1 MRGAGC
7 VWQNEKMRSIG
18 SVWRFW
24 FGILFLFVVTSISCG
39 GREVSMILHNG
50 RVLTLDERYPQG
62 TALAIHDSRIVAL
75 GNESGI
81 AALGSEG
88 THMIDLR
95 GRTVMPSFKDHHVH
109 LVNVG
114 FAVLNRQRNQELF
127 LDLSAAH
134 SLDEVA
140 RRVAERAATRPKG
153 SWILG
158 TGWSQIAWSAQ
169 ELPGHHILTK
179 AAPDHPVFLGR
190 VDGHCAWVNALALE
204 EAGISKHTVD
214 PHGGRI
220 LRLEDGSPSGI
231 LLERAV
237 ESVIEKIPEPSDE
250 VITEAFRA
258 GARALAAQGI
268 TEIYDAGF
276 LPFPGIVA
284 MNVHLER
291 YYDLLRRLDAAE
303 PLPLRVNLMVPAPT
317 TLAVAVLR
325 HPERYRPSP
334 RLRVTHIK
342 LFADGA
348 LGSRGAALSRPYED
362 DLSTHGVFRMTTE
375 ELQNEA
381 KRALEAGLDVATHAI
396 GDAAIAGVLQ
406 VYGGIL
412 EADSSVTPR
421 RLRIEHFSVAALQD
435 IRRAAHLGLLLSIQ
449 PGFVWPGDD
458 GLTVEDSRMGREN
471 TVGAYAWATLSDM
484 GAAMCGSSDD
494 FTVPGPPL
502 RNFYAAVT
510 RMNPNGKPPHG
521 WHPDEQLPRNAA
533 IRLFTDLVRPGGEY
547 SRGRLR
553 DEAAADLVILSADP
567 LAVPETEILKIKVNA
582 TIREGQ
588 ITFNEGSLR

>member
-1 MRGAGC
+1 MWR
-7 VWQNEKMRSIG
+7 VWSG
-18 SVWRFW
+18 VLS
-24 FGILFLFVVTSISCG
+24 LFVVAFISCG
-39 GREVSMILHNG
+39 EREVSMILHNG

-62 TALAIHDSRIVAL
+62 TALAIRDGRIVAI

-88 THMIDLR
+88 TRVIDLQ
-95 GRTVMPSFKDHHVH
+95 GHTVMPSFKDHHVH

-114 FAVLNRQRNQELF
+114 FAVLNRQRNQGLF

-140 RRVAERAATRPKG
+140 RRVAERAATQPKG

-158 TGWSQIAWSAQ
+158 TGWSQIAWGAQ
-169 ELPGHHILTK
+169 KLPTHHILTK
-179 AAPDHPVFLGR
+179 AAPDHPVFLVR

-204 EAGISKHTVD
+204 EAGISKNTVD

-237 ESVIEKIPEPSDE
+237 EPAIEKIPEPSDE

-276 LPFPGIVA
+276 LSFPGIVA
-284 MNVHLER
+284 MNVGLER

-348 LGSRGAALSRPYED
+348 LGSRGAALSRLYED
-362 DLSTHGVFRMTTE
+362 DPSTHGVFRMTTE

-396 GDAAIAGVLQ
+396 GDAAVARVLQ

-421 RLRIEHFSVAALQD
+421 RLRIEHFSVAAPQD
-435 IRRAAHLGLLLSIQ
+435 IRRAAHLAVLLSIQ

-458 GLTVEDSRMGREN
+458 GLTMEDSRMGKEN
-471 TVGAYAWATLSDM
+471 TAGAYAWATLFGM
-484 GAAMCGSSDD
+484 GAVTCGSSDD

-502 RNFYAAVT
+502 WNFYAAVT
-510 RMNPNGKPPHG
+510 RMNPDGKPPHG
-521 WHPDEQLPRNAA
+521 WHPDEQLSRNAA
-533 IRLFTDLVRPGGEY
+533 LRLFTDLILPGGEY
-547 SRGRLR
+547 APGQLR
-553 DEAAADLVILSADP
+553 DDAPADLVILSADP
-567 LAVPETEILKIKVNA
+567 LTAPESEIMKIKVNT

-588 ITFNEGSLR
+588 TTFSDGSFR